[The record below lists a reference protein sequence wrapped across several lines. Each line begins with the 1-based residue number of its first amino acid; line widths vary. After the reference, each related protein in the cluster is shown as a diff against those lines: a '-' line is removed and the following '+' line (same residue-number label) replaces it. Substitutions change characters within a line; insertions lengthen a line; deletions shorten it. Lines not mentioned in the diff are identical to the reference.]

1 MPAMKALLHK
11 YNGHL
16 ALALI
21 LTLVVSS
28 SLQLVH
34 DQLVDH
40 DHGIEC
46 PMFVVDGSSPLPA
59 ASIQCAPAKQAVEA
73 APFTLTAFVVNAIN
87 AQQARAPPF
96 SL

>member
-21 LTLVVSS
+21 LTLVVTS

-46 PMFVVDGSSPLPA
+46 PMFVVDGSSPLPT
-59 ASIQCAPAKQAVEA
+59 ASLQCVPSKQALEA
-73 APFTLTAFVVNAIN
+73 APFTLVAFAVNTLN
-87 AQQARAPPF
+87 KQQARAPPF